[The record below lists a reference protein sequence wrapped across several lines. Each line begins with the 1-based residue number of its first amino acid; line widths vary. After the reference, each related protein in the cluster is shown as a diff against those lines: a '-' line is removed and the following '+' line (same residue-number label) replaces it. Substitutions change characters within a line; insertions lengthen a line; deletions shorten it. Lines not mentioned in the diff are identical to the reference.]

1 VTGQRLDIPQNFDS
15 ARLLSILGGR
25 EETLLKEMEATGR
38 KVLLVRRGV
47 VQLVRTPAC
56 QEIVSASRL
65 FFMMSSERPCSRFVW
80 GRSTD

>member
-1 VTGQRLDIPQNFDS
+1 MLDIRQNFDS

-25 EETLLKEMEATGR
+25 EEALLKEMEATGR

-56 QEIVSASRL
+56 H
-65 FFMMSSERPCSRFVW
+65 
-80 GRSTD
+80 G

>member
-1 VTGQRLDIPQNFDS
+1 MRVTGQMLDIPQNFDS

-56 QEIVSASRL
+56 H
-65 FFMMSSERPCSRFVW
+65 
-80 GRSTD
+80 G